1 MYAELIGA
9 ISNFMYGKLLIIML
23 IGVGLYYTFRTRF
36 IQLRLLGETLRVI
49 TEKKAD
55 KNSVSSFQ
63 ALMVSTASRVGTG
76 NIIGMIL
83 AAPVLFLWQGMFWLV
98 AHLSSQAVSDALM
111 SELLIVGGLMITGSG
126 LALLNLKDCKT
137 LNFLPALAVPVVWF
151 VIKSF
156 I

>member
-1 MYAELIGA
+1 MA
-9 ISNFMYGKLLIIML
+9 KLLIIML

-76 NIIGMIL
+76 
-83 AAPVLFLWQGMFWLV
+83 
-98 AHLSSQAVSDALM
+98 
-111 SELLIVGGLMITGSG
+111 
-126 LALLNLKDCKT
+126 
-137 LNFLPALAVPVVWF
+137 
-151 VIKSF
+151 
-156 I
+156 

>member
-76 NIIGMIL
+76 NIIGISTAICL
-83 AAPVLFLWQGMFWLV
+83 GGYGWL
-98 AHLSSQAVSDALM
+98 
-111 SELLIVGGLMITGSG
+111 LLLVE
-126 LALLNLKDCKT
+126 ALLLWKALWHRFTKSVALIAAMVAQPTTLK
-137 LNFLPALAVPVVWF
+137 VP
-151 VIKSF
+151 
-156 I
+156 

>member
-76 NIIGMIL
+76 NIIGVSTALCLGGFGSMFWMWL
-83 AAPVLFLWQGMFWLV
+83 AA
-98 AHLSSQAVSDALM
+98 
-111 SELLIVGGLMITGSG
+111 IVGGGS
-126 LALLNLKDCKT
+126 A
-137 LNFLPALAVPVVWF
+137 F
-151 VIKSF
+151 VEST
-156 I
+156 